1 MKEVVN
7 GNRPVSQ
14 EERIYLAAL
23 ASVHGWGPATIRKL
37 LARFGTA
44 EDIWLGPAER
54 LTLSP
59 TALEAFSA
67 QRRIFD
73 GEKLLRNLETYGVT
87 LITWYDADYPAL
99 LRETCNPP
107 PVLYWRGPALQSE
120 RTVAVVGSRRAGPYG
135 LNAAQLIGTELVQF
149 EAVIVSGGA
158 RGIDTKAHEGA
169 LRGGGRTI
177 VVTGCGQDR
186 IYPHENRKLFER
198 IIDGGGAVC
207 SEFPFGIEPLAQN
220 FPRRNRVIAGLSRC
234 TVVVEADIRSGA
246 LITAD
251 FALEEG
257 RDVFAVPGSI
267 FSRTSRGTNGLLRNG
282 AQAYT
287 AASDV
292 AGEYGWI
299 EAIAQESGSAAAAV
313 SLSDEETRLWEILR
327 TDEAVSA
334 EELAMRTNMAADA
347 VARLLLSLQLKDIVD
362 MKGGMYM
369 RSAKSCLK

>member
-1 MKEVVN
+1 M
-7 GNRPVSQ
+7 
-14 EERIYLAAL
+14 ICL
-23 ASVHGWGPATIRKL
+23 
-37 LARFGTA
+37 
-44 EDIWLGPAER
+44 
-54 LTLSP
+54 
-59 TALEAFSA
+59 
-67 QRRIFD
+67 
-73 GEKLLRNLETYGVT
+73 
-87 LITWYDADYPAL
+87 
-99 LRETCNPP
+99 
-107 PVLYWRGPALQSE
+107 
-120 RTVAVVGSRRAGPYG
+120 
-135 LNAAQLIGTELVQF
+135 
-149 EAVIVSGGA
+149 SGGA

-186 IYPHENRKLFER
+186 IYPHENWKLFER